1 LALIARKLIPSPL
14 NPDWLIP
21 QGWENILGAN
31 IDYRL
36 GGSVLHLLRVQF
48 NQHAAVADPAKP
60 HKHPHHQILYYQR
73 GGGWIESNG
82 QTHSTGEGTIFFIP
96 AGVRHHFRPAP
107 AGAAPLCLAID
118 FFIEDAGLIALG
130 GLPMESE
137 VAVLLSL
144 LHVETARPFQ
154 LSGLDHRLLDDC
166 VGEIVNENDK
176 RAVGYATLI
185 QSLLLRLIALCL
197 RATQRARGFGEHFR
211 HTAWRYRLLAER
223 VLAVIRKEAART
235 PELTL
240 PEVARRCGAS
250 ANHLNRILKQQT
262 GQTFHQLLLRER
274 LGRARE
280 LLAKGEM
287 NVTEA
292 AMDAGFN
299 DSNYF
304 ARVFRKVHGY
314 PPSELL

>member
-1 LALIARKLIPSPL
+1 VLIALKLIPSPL

-36 GGSVLHLLRVQF
+36 GGSVLHLLHVQF

-60 HKHPHHQILYYQR
+60 HAHPHHQILYYQR

-82 QTHSTGEGTIFFIP
+82 QTHSTGQGSIFFIP
-96 AGVRHHFRPAP
+96 AGVRHHFLPAP
-107 AGAAPLCLAID
+107 GDAPLCLALD
-118 FFIEDAGLIALG
+118 FSIEDAGQIALG

-154 LSGLDHRLLDDC
+154 LSRLDHQSLDDC
-166 VGEIVNENDK
+166 VAEIVSENEK
-176 RAVGYATLI
+176 REVGYATLI
-185 QSLLLRLIALCL
+185 QSLLLRLIALCV
-197 RATQRARGFGEHFR
+197 RATQRAQGFGEHFR
-211 HTAWRYRLLAER
+211 HTAWRYRLLTER
-223 VLAVIRKEAART
+223 VLELIRQQSART

-240 PEVARRCGAS
+240 PEVARTCGAS
-250 ANHLNRILKQQT
+250 ANHLNRILRRQT
-262 GQTFHQLLLRER
+262 GRTFHQLLLRER
-274 LGRARE
+274 LSRARD
-280 LLAKGEM
+280 LLARGEM

-292 AMDAGFN
+292 ALEAGFN

-304 ARVFRKVHGY
+304 ARAFRKLHGY
-314 PPSELL
+314 PPSQLL